1 MKHSSPF
8 ILVGGALAAP
18 VLAAGTVNVTI
29 PQLRTAEYKKPYVAM
44 WVEPAAGGEART
56 LSIWYAVNKT
66 GQEPGSKWLS
76 ELRSWWRK
84 GGRSLKLPADGLSGA
99 TRAPG
104 NYSIALPA
112 DLKPGTYVL
121 NVEAARESGGR
132 EVVSLPISIPP
143 RSASVAGKSELGT
156 VTVSAK

>member
-1 MKHSSPF
+1 MRYSPF
-8 ILVGGALAAP
+8 MIAGGVIAAP
-18 VLAAGTVNVTI
+18 AMAAGTVNITI
-29 PQLRTAEYKKPYVAM
+29 PQLKNAEYKKPYVVA
-44 WVEPAAGGEART
+44 WVEPAGGGEART

-104 NYSIALPA
+104 SYSIPLPA
-112 DLKPGTYVL
+112 DLKPGGYVL

-132 EVVSLPISIPP
+132 EVVSVPITVPA
-143 RSASVAGKSELGT
+143 RSASATGKTELGA
-156 VTVSAK
+156 VTLSAK